1 MPIKPFLVISTELI
15 GADPGGPYG
24 SAVSVWASVASVKFL
39 DGTQIV
45 ICNPRMEIP
54 DASVSI
60 RGSLWEAP
68 WWSRLG
74 SN

>member
-15 GADPGGPYG
+15 RGGPYG
-24 SAVSVWASVASVKFL
+24 SAVSVWASVASVKFP
-39 DGTQIV
+39 DGTQMV

>member
-15 GADPGGPYG
+15 LGVPYG
-24 SAVSVWASVASVKFL
+24 SAVSVWASVASVKFP
-39 DGTQIV
+39 DGTQMV